1 VAAGDNMVSSVSG
14 LCFSCFIRLF
24 QIFYLDVSKVDLG
37 VAHVAM
43 ATHACFKRMFQV
55 FHLFSYFMLQM
66 FHLDVSKVD
75 RVLHAVVQL
84 LLPVRRHG
92 SRAEA

>member
-1 VAAGDNMVSSVSG
+1 M
-14 LCFSCFIRLF
+14 L
-24 QIFYLDVSKVDLG
+24 YLDVSKVDRG

-43 ATHACFKRMFQV
+43 VTYACFTRMFQV
-55 FHLFSYFMLQM
+55 FHLFLYFMLQM